1 MIKEGI
7 LLTMSELTKLEI
19 IQRSLRGELTVSAAS
34 GLIALTERQIYRL
47 RSKVQTYGSPGIA
60 HGNRGRPSKRKMPRQ
75 IADRIVLL
83 AGTEYQGF
91 NDTHYTEK
99 LLEDQHLA
107 VSRET
112 VRKILRAHG
121 LGPKRRRKV
130 PKHRSR
136 RPRKEFAGDMIQ
148 FDGSHH
154 DWLSGRGPKLCLL
167 VGTDDATNYPW
178 VRLEPAETTD
188 GYFRLTKQIIQDKGL
203 FTSIYA
209 DKHSIFKTEH
219 GRQPTLEEQLA
230 GKLPTTQFER
240 AIKELGI
247 SLIYAHSPQAKGR
260 VERLHQFFQDR
271 LIAELNRAGASTLQ
285 QANAILDKVLAH
297 YRKQFTLIAP
307 SAFRPLPQD
316 IDLDL
321 YLCRKETRIVAND
334 NCFSFNNRLFQLP
347 PTSNRISWTKAKIE
361 VHTLPNGVIRAVYQ
375 GQIIKTFKPS
385 EGRKPLALLRKD
397 QVAVVPSNNLVTQGS
412 IPCYHLTT
420 SSP

>member
-1 MIKEGI
+1 
-7 LLTMSELTKLEI
+7 MSELTRLEI

-47 RSKVQTYGSPGIA
+47 RAKVQTYGSPGIA
-60 HGNRGRPSKRKMPRQ
+60 HGNRGRPSKRKLPQQ
-75 IADRIVLL
+75 IADRIVRL

-99 LLEDQHLA
+99 LLEDQRLA

-112 VRKILRAHG
+112 VRKILRTHG
-121 LGPKRRRKV
+121 LGPKRRRKA

-136 RPRKEFAGDMIQ
+136 RPRKDCSGDMIQ

-167 VGTDDATNYPW
+167 VGADDATNYPW
-178 VRLEPAETTD
+178 ARFELAETTD

-209 DKHSIFKTEH
+209 DKHSIFKIEH

-247 SLIYAHSPQAKGR
+247 TLISAHSPQAKGR

-271 LIAELNRAGASTLQ
+271 LIAELTRAGASTLQ
-285 QANAILDKVLAH
+285 QANAILAKVLAH

-307 SAFRPLPQD
+307 SAFRDLPQG

-321 YLCRKETRIVAND
+321 YLCRKEIRIVAND
-334 NCFSFNNRLFQLP
+334 PPAADFSFHNRLFQLP
-347 PTSNRISWTKAKIE
+347 PASNRISWTKAKIE
-361 VHTLPNGVIRAVYQ
+361 VHTLPNGIIRAVYH

-385 EGRKPLALLRKD
+385 EGSKPFSQLRKD
-397 QVAVVPSNNLVTQGS
+397 QAAFVHSNNLVTQGS
-412 IPCYHLTT
+412 NPCYQLTT